1 MVRQYNTKG
10 PEGLIDGRRSN
21 GRDPLLDAR
30 QWEAL
35 RHALEHE
42 GPPGGGLWNGPK
54 VARWVGTLLGE
65 PIHPRTGWAY
75 LVRMGW
81 SLKVPVPKHPESSES
96 AKEAFKKGGSTQPSR
111 PSYRAIL
118 TPL

>member
-1 MVRQYNTKG
+1 MST
-10 PEGLIDGRRSN
+10 DGGSN
-21 GRDPLLDAR
+21 GRPGLLTPEH
-30 QWEAL
+30 WEAL

-42 GPPGGGLWNGPK
+42 CPPGGGFWNGPK
-54 VARWVGTLLGE
+54 VARWVEARLGE
-65 PIHPRTGWAY
+65 RVHPRTGWAY

-81 SLKVPVPKHPESSES
+81 SLKVPVPKHPESSQS
-96 AKEAFKKGGSTQPSR
+96 AKEAFKKGGSKLPSR